1 MRIKSKGRRKR
12 KGGGM
17 GWDGKGWEG
26 MEGKGWEGKGWD
38 GMGWDAK
45 GCEGMRRDAKGCVT
59 NLHSRFDTFY
69 IIQQNQNPRNHKIK
83 VKIPVNIYKEIRK
96 YVQIFSKYFFLSP
109 SNAPPYSSLFSSLLP
124 FFSKC
129 TAISSTSSLPSNESI
144 SCEIFNVVLYQ

>member
-1 MRIKSKGRRKR
+1 
-12 KGGGM
+12 M
-17 GWDGKGWEG
+17 GWDGKGCERMGRDGKGCEG
-26 MEGKGWEGKGWD
+26 MRRDAKGWEG
-38 GMGWDAK
+38 MGRDAK

-83 VKIPVNIYKEIRK
+83 VKIPVNIYKAIQK
-96 YVQIFSKYFFLSP
+96 YVKIFSQYFFLSP
-109 SNAPPYSSLFSSLLP
+109 SNALPYSSLFSSLLP

-129 TAISSTSSLPSNESI
+129 TAISSTSSLPFNELI